1 MGMDMQRRDWR
12 NRVRAAVAPLMALA
26 IAGCSSVPFG
36 GPPVAPY
43 EPRISAEDRATW
55 YEAEAA
61 PALTPGA
68 AALSAGETTSSGMPR
83 RFLRRDDRILISMRG
98 IPRPEEIADVVDGG
112 GNVKLPYVGSI
123 HVEGLTTADAEQLI
137 ERAYVE
143 GGYYNK
149 IDVIIVGQEEAYF
162 VRGEVMRPGKYPLA
176 GDTTVLMAISSAGGY
191 TDYANSRKIRVIR
204 GEKVEELNGARIEQR
219 KDDDFLI
226 EPNDIII
233 VERKILL

>member
-1 MGMDMQRRDWR
+1 MDKQRWDWR
-12 NRVRAAVAPLMALA
+12 GWMRAAVVPMVALA
-26 IAGCSSVPFG
+26 LAGCSSVPFG
-36 GPPVAPY
+36 GPAVAPY
-43 EPRISAEDRATW
+43 EPQISAAERAAW
-55 YEAEAA
+55 LEEEASAA
-61 PALTPGA
+61 VDAGA
-68 AALSAGETTSSGMPR
+68 TAIDGSTTTSSGMPR

-98 IPRPEEIADVVDGG
+98 IPRPEEIADVVDGS
-112 GNVKLPYVGSI
+112 GNVKLPYVGAL
-123 HVEGLTTADAEQLI
+123 HVEGLTTGDAEELI
-137 ERAYVE
+137 ERAFIE

-149 IDVIIVGQEEAYF
+149 IDVIIVAQEEAYF

-191 TDYANSRKIRVIR
+191 TDFANSRKIRVIR

-219 KDDDFLI
+219 KDDDFLV